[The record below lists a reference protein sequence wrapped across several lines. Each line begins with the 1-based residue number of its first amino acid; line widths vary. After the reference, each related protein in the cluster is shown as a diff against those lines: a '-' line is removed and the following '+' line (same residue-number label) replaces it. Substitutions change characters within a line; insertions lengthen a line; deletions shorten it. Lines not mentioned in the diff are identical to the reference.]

1 MAATRHSGLECL
13 RIISIILIVSMH
25 ILGNTFHTSNLLNK
39 EFILF
44 INTLGNTGVTL
55 FILISGYFGI
65 RFNTHKFFK
74 MLVVV
79 WFYSIVSYLI
89 ETIWLHTPHTWTGLA
104 SSLLPILSKKYW
116 FMTCYV
122 VLYCF
127 SPYLNRLVHNLS
139 QKSYKQLLLLWG
151 FFFVFAP
158 TILFFEIQ
166 NDTGKG
172 IINVTL
178 AYLIGQYLKTYGL
191 PENMKRHSREIL
203 SGSLA
208 CIFILNSLLTAMSGN
223 IILRFARDN
232 NLLIIIAS
240 IMIFYQFTRWHF
252 SSRIINYLAGYVFA
266 LYMLQGLLIHCLQ
279 PWYVPYADS
288 NLLVLYFM
296 GTLVSICLTTLVIE
310 WSRRLLLGK
319 IENKL
324 ANAIERRGAKIKMFA
339 DNH

>member
-1 MAATRHSGLECL
+1 
-13 RIISIILIVSMH
+13 
-25 ILGNTFHTSNLLNK
+25 
-39 EFILF
+39 
-44 INTLGNTGVTL
+44 
-55 FILISGYFGI
+55 
-65 RFNTHKFFK
+65 

-104 SSLLPILSKKYW
+104 SSLIPILSKKYW

-127 SPYLNRLVHNLS
+127 SPYLNRLVQNLS
-139 QKSYKQLLLLWG
+139 QKVMNNYCYYGDSFYICPDNP
-151 FFFVFAP
+151 V
-158 TILFFEIQ
+158 FEIQ

-178 AYLIGQYLKTYGL
+178 AYLIGQYLKVYGL
-191 PENMKRHSREIL
+191 PENMKRHSWDIL

-208 CIFILNSLLTAMSGN
+208 GIFILNSLLTAMSGN

-240 IMIFYQFTRWHF
+240 IMVFYQFTRWHF

-279 PWYVPYADS
+279 PWYTPYADS

-319 IENKL
+319 
-324 ANAIERRGAKIKMFA
+324 
-339 DNH
+339 

>member
-1 MAATRHSGLECL
+1 MDATRHSGLECL

-44 INTLGNTGVTL
+44 VNTLGNTGVTL

-104 SSLLPILSKKYW
+104 SSLIPILSKKYW

-127 SPYLNRLVHNLS
+127 SPYLNRLVQNLS
-139 QKSYKQLLLLWG
+139 QKSYEQLLLLWG
-151 FFFVFAP
+151 FFFIFAP

-178 AYLIGQYLKTYGL
+178 AYLIGQYLKVYGL
-191 PENMKRHSREIL
+191 PENMKRHSWDIL

-208 CIFILNSLLTAMSGN
+208 GIFILNSLLTAMSGN

-240 IMIFYQFTRWHF
+240 IMVFYQFTRWHF

-279 PWYVPYADS
+279 PWYTPYADS

-324 ANAIERRGAKIKMFA
+324 ADAMERRGAKIKMFT

>member
-25 ILGNTFHTSNLLNK
+25 ILGNTFHTSNWLNK

-266 LYMLQGLLIHCLQ
+266 
-279 PWYVPYADS
+279 
-288 NLLVLYFM
+288 
-296 GTLVSICLTTLVIE
+296 
-310 WSRRLLLGK
+310 
-319 IENKL
+319 
-324 ANAIERRGAKIKMFA
+324 
-339 DNH
+339 

>member
-1 MAATRHSGLECL
+1 
-13 RIISIILIVSMH
+13 
-25 ILGNTFHTSNLLNK
+25 
-39 EFILF
+39 
-44 INTLGNTGVTL
+44 
-55 FILISGYFGI
+55 
-65 RFNTHKFFK
+65 
-74 MLVVV
+74 
-79 WFYSIVSYLI
+79 
-89 ETIWLHTPHTWTGLA
+89 
-104 SSLLPILSKKYW
+104 
-116 FMTCYV
+116 MTCYV

-127 SPYLNRLVHNLS
+127 SPYLNRLVQNLS
-139 QKSYKQLLLLWG
+139 QKSYEQLLLLWG
-151 FFFVFAP
+151 FFFIFAP

-191 PENMKRHSREIL
+191 PENM
-203 SGSLA
+203 
-208 CIFILNSLLTAMSGN
+208 
-223 IILRFARDN
+223 ILRFARDN

-240 IMIFYQFTRWHF
+240 IMVFYQFTRWHF

-279 PWYVPYADS
+279 PWYTPYADS

>member
-44 INTLGNTGVTL
+44 VNTLGNTGVTL

-104 SSLLPILSKKYW
+104 SSLIPILSKKYW

-127 SPYLNRLVHNLS
+127 SPYLNRLVQNLS
-139 QKSYKQLLLLWG
+139 QKSYEQLLLLWG
-151 FFFVFAP
+151 FFFIFAP

-178 AYLIGQYLKTYGL
+178 AYLIGQYLKVYGL
-191 PENMKRHSREIL
+191 PKNMKRHSWDIL

-208 CIFILNSLLTAMSGN
+208 GIFILNSLLTAMSGN

-240 IMIFYQFTRWHF
+240 IMF
-252 SSRIINYLAGYVFA
+252 STSHPMAFFIPHHQLPSRIRFC
-266 LYMLQGLLIHCLQ
+266 LI
-279 PWYVPYADS
+279 YAS
-288 NLLVLYFM
+288 RTSYPLF
-296 GTLVSICLTTLVIE
+296 TTLVYPLCKQQSTCSVFYGNTCFYLSDNTCYRMEQTAAIRKNRKQI
-310 WSRRLLLGK
+310 SRCNGK
-319 IENKL
+319 KRSKN
-324 ANAIERRGAKIKMFA
+324 
-339 DNH
+339 

>member
-1 MAATRHSGLECL
+1 MNGVQTRFKCKLDVKRC
-13 RIISIILIVSMH
+13 
-25 ILGNTFHTSNLLNK
+25 K
-39 EFILF
+39 
-44 INTLGNTGVTL
+44 
-55 FILISGYFGI
+55 
-65 RFNTHKFFK
+65 RFVF
-74 MLVVV
+74 
-79 WFYSIVSYLI
+79 
-89 ETIWLHTPHTWTGLA
+89 PP
-104 SSLLPILSKKYW
+104 SSLLPRSNALKTKAIRYFQTDRTL
-116 FMTCYV
+116 TRIV
-122 VLYCF
+122 
-127 SPYLNRLVHNLS
+127 SPPL
-139 QKSYKQLLLLWG
+139 
-151 FFFVFAP
+151 FAP

-208 CIFILNSLLTAMSGN
+208 GIFILNTLLTAMSGN

>member
-1 MAATRHSGLECL
+1 MDATRHSGLECL

-25 ILGNTFHTSNLLNK
+25 ILGNTFHTGNWLNK

-208 CIFILNSLLTAMSGN
+208 GIFILNTLLTAMSGN

-279 PWYVPYADS
+279 PWYTMQTATYLFCILWEHLFLSV
-288 NLLVLYFM
+288 
-296 GTLVSICLTTLVIE
+296 
-310 WSRRLLLGK
+310 
-319 IENKL
+319 
-324 ANAIERRGAKIKMFA
+324 
-339 DNH
+339 

>member
-1 MAATRHSGLECL
+1 MG
-13 RIISIILIVSMH
+13 IL
-25 ILGNTFHTSNLLNK
+25 
-39 EFILF
+39 
-44 INTLGNTGVTL
+44 
-55 FILISGYFGI
+55 
-65 RFNTHKFFK
+65 
-74 MLVVV
+74 
-79 WFYSIVSYLI
+79 
-89 ETIWLHTPHTWTGLA
+89 
-104 SSLLPILSKKYW
+104 
-116 FMTCYV
+116 
-122 VLYCF
+122 
-127 SPYLNRLVHNLS
+127 
-139 QKSYKQLLLLWG
+139 
-151 FFFVFAP
+151 FVFAP

-191 PENMKRHSREIL
+191 PENMKRHSWEIL

-208 CIFILNSLLTAMSGN
+208 GIFILNTLLTAMSGN

-252 SSRIINYLAGYVFA
+252 SSRIINYLAEYVFA

>member
-25 ILGNTFHTSNLLNK
+25 ILGNTFHTSNWLNK

-127 SPYLNRLVHNLS
+127 SPYLTDWFITSRKKVINNYCYYGDSFLYLPRQSCFLKFRMTRARELS
-139 QKSYKQLLLLWG
+139 
-151 FFFVFAP
+151 
-158 TILFFEIQ
+158 
-166 NDTGKG
+166 
-172 IINVTL
+172 
-178 AYLIGQYLKTYGL
+178 
-191 PENMKRHSREIL
+191 
-203 SGSLA
+203 
-208 CIFILNSLLTAMSGN
+208 MS
-223 IILRFARDN
+223 
-232 NLLIIIAS
+232 
-240 IMIFYQFTRWHF
+240 H
-252 SSRIINYLAGYVFA
+252 
-266 LYMLQGLLIHCLQ
+266 
-279 PWYVPYADS
+279 
-288 NLLVLYFM
+288 
-296 GTLVSICLTTLVIE
+296 
-310 WSRRLLLGK
+310 
-319 IENKL
+319 
-324 ANAIERRGAKIKMFA
+324 
-339 DNH
+339 

>member
-1 MAATRHSGLECL
+1 MDATRHSGLECL

-25 ILGNTFHTSNLLNK
+25 ILGNTFHTGNWLNK

-208 CIFILNSLLTAMSGN
+208 GIFILNTLLTAMSGN
-223 IILRFARDN
+223 I
-232 NLLIIIAS
+232 
-240 IMIFYQFTRWHF
+240 
-252 SSRIINYLAGYVFA
+252 GYVFA

-279 PWYVPYADS
+279 PWYTPYADS